1 MSFKLG
7 EYYID
12 RFLTVTAM
20 NPKTNAPLY
29 VLKNV
34 SEGSIEVTAE
44 SKEVKDA
51 RGNLIQKIYTG
62 KTGTATF
69 TNALLHAAAQAAM
82 SGSEL
87 KEGSSSEKLAFTM
100 TKEVNAG
107 TATTALTGA
116 KEGTIQVVGVSGSA
130 AIVKTYTAD
139 TSASETAF
147 AFADGTLTLPTGTQ
161 TDVVTYLITYDVEV
175 EDAVGFTNSGEDF
188 PSTVKLVARA
198 VIYDACDATEGK
210 VGIIVIKSFK
220 PSPETTLSFQ
230 SDATLEYKGDIQ
242 TDYCSADKELY
253 SIYFLDEEE

>member
-87 KEGSSSEKLAFTM
+87 KEASATNKLSFTM
-100 TKEVNAG
+100 TQEVNVG
-107 TATTALTGA
+107 TATVTLKGA
-116 KEGTIQVVGVSGSA
+116 KEGTIQLVGVSGSA
-130 AIVKTYTAD
+130 AIVKTYTVDTEAGAD
-139 TSASETAF
+139 KA
-147 AFADGTLTLPTGTQ
+147 AFADGTLTLPTGEQ
-161 TDVVTYLITYDVEV
+161 ADVVTYLVTYDVEA
-175 EDAVGFTNSGEDF
+175 EDAVGFTNSGDEF

-220 PSPETTLSFQ
+220 PSPETTLNFQ
-230 SDATLEYKGDIQ
+230 SDSTLEYKGDIQ
-242 TDYCSADKELY
+242 TDYCSANKELY
-253 SIYFLDEEE
+253 SIYFLDEE